1 MSQFNPLTPYND
13 LPELPPPGDLESKLA
28 LKACIA
34 ARAALAEL
42 NMAGQLLP
50 NQAILINTLPLLEAK
65 DSSEIENIVTTS
77 DNLFKYADV
86 GEEEA
91 DHSTKEALRY
101 RKALYTG
108 FLKIKERPLCTRT
121 AVEICTTIKGTNMD
135 IRRVPGTSLKNGA
148 TNQIIYTPP
157 EGEAL
162 LREKMS
168 NWEKFLH
175 EENSIDPL
183 IKMAVGHYQ
192 FEAIHPFTD
201 GNGRTGR
208 VLNILFLIE
217 QNLLTLP
224 ILYLSRYIIRNKNQ
238 YYQLLQGV
246 THDGEWE
253 SWILYMLAAV
263 QESAGWTKN
272 KIDAIR
278 RLNIHTA
285 EYIKEKLPQIYS
297 KELVDLIFYQPYCRI
312 GNVVNANLAQR
323 QTASVYLKQLVDIG
337 VMHEVKM
344 GREKLFVH
352 PKLVFLLTTDNNQFP
367 LYQMN
372 SAQK

>member
-1 MSQFNPLTPYND
+1 MVS
-13 LPELPPPGDLESKLA
+13 
-28 LKACIA
+28 
-34 ARAALAEL
+34 
-42 NMAGQLLP
+42 
-50 NQAILINTLPLLEAK
+50 
-65 DSSEIENIVTTS
+65 
-77 DNLFKYADV
+77 
-86 GEEEA
+86 
-91 DHSTKEALRY
+91 
-101 RKALYTG
+101 
-108 FLKIKERPLCTRT
+108 
-121 AVEICTTIKGTNMD
+121 
-135 IRRVPGTSLKNGA
+135 A